1 MEARLDDLTAYE
13 RQRLANMK
21 ELEDEEQDK

>member
-13 RQRLANMK
+13 RQRLTNIK